1 MQIFYRRWGRFGKNG
16 CFVVLFRRAENICV
30 YAFILFLACYDDGMK
45 K

>member
-1 MQIFYRRWGRFGKNG
+1 MAALW
-16 CFVVLFRRAENICV
+16 CFLGAWRTFHA